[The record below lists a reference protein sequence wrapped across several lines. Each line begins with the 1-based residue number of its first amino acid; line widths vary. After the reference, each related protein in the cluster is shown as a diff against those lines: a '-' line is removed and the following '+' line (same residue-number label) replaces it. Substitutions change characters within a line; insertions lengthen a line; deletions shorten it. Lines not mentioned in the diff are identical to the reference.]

1 MNHKVIIIDY
11 GAGNVKS
18 LGNMFSHLGVEYEIT
33 SDREKILKASKI
45 IFPGQGH
52 FEQAMQKLHRKSLS
66 EDIKEVIS
74 NGVSF
79 LGICVGFQA
88 LFESSEEAPDVE
100 GLGIFKGSVKKFPVG
115 KTPQIGWNKISVM
128 PCNTCLEDDYYYFVN
143 SYYVDPPDKNIVS
156 SYANYHIDFCASIEY
171 KNVTAVQFHPEK
183 SSGAGIE
190 FFKRWLDKC

>member
-74 NGVSF
+74 SGASF

-115 KTPQIGWNKISVM
+115 KTPQIGWNKISVT
-128 PCNTCLEDDYYYFVN
+128 PCNTYLEDDYYYFVN